1 MTEVIIQGF
10 LGRDA
15 AVRET
20 EKGGKFLSF
29 TVCSNDF
36 VAGKQKE
43 QWFDCIWFDYNDKM
57 VEYLKK
63 GSCVNVVGTL
73 DADIEKGDDGKSYI
87 RRRVTVHFVTFA
99 SSSKAKE
106 EAQQGAVVES
116 EQEAPVAKQTAK
128 ATKTPPA
135 DDEITVGVNKT
146 KKFSVEEQNDNSD
159 LPF

>member
-43 QWFDCIWFDYNDKM
+43 QWFDCIWFDHNDKM
-57 VEYLKK
+57 VDYLKK

-73 DADIEKGDDGKSYI
+73 DADIEKSDDGKSYI

-99 SSSKAKE
+99 ASAKTKDE
-106 EAQQGAVVES
+106 TV
-116 EQEAPVAKQTAK
+116 QETVQVAHPAAK
-128 ATKTPPA
+128 ATVKATATPPSDEEISVNTA
-135 DDEITVGVNKT
+135 KKTLTVDDEN
-146 KKFSVEEQNDNSD
+146 NSD

>member
-43 QWFDCIWFDYNDKM
+43 QWFDCIWFDHNDKM
-57 VEYLKK
+57 VDYLKK

-99 SSSKAKE
+99 ASTKTKDE
-106 EAQQGAVVES
+106 TVQETVQVAQ
-116 EQEAPVAKQTAK
+116 PTAK
-128 ATKTPPA
+128 ATVKATATPPSDEEISVNTA
-135 DDEITVGVNKT
+135 KKTLTVDDEN
-146 KKFSVEEQNDNSD
+146 NSD

>member
-43 QWFDCIWFDYNDKM
+43 QWFDCIWFDHNDKM

-73 DADIEKGDDGKSYI
+73 DADIERGDDGKSYI

-99 SSSKAKE
+99 SSSKTKE
-106 EAQQGAVVES
+106 EAQQENTAE
-116 EQEAPVAKQTAK
+116 PVKETVPKQTVK
-128 ATKTPPA
+128 TTKTPPA

>member
-43 QWFDCIWFDYNDKM
+43 QWFDCIWFDHNDKM

-106 EAQQGAVVES
+106 EVQQENTAEPVKETAPKEAV
-116 EQEAPVAKQTAK
+116 K

-146 KKFSVEEQNDNSD
+146 KKFSAEEQNDNSD

>member
-1 MTEVIIQGF
+1 M
-10 LGRDA
+10 
-15 AVRET
+15 RET

-43 QWFDCIWFDYNDKM
+43 QWFDCIWFDHNDKM

-99 SSSKAKE
+99 ASSKSKE
-106 EAQQGAVVES
+106 EAQQEAVAE
-116 EQEAPVAKQTAK
+116 PKQTAK

-135 DDEITVGVNKT
+135 DEEITVGVTKT
-146 KKFSVEEQNDNSD
+146 KKFSAELDNNSD

>member
-1 MTEVIIQGF
+1 MTEVFIQGF
-10 LGRDA
+10 LGRDS

-99 SSSKAKE
+99 ASSKAKE
-106 EAQQGAVVES
+106 EAQQGAVAEP
-116 EQEAPVAKQTAK
+116 EQEATVATQTAK

-135 DDEITVGVNKT
+135 DEEITVGATRT
-146 KKFSVEEQNDNSD
+146 KKFSAEEDNNSD

>member
-43 QWFDCIWFDYNDKM
+43 QWFDCIWFDHNDKM

-63 GSCVNVVGTL
+63 GSCVNVIGTL
-73 DADIEKGDDGKSYI
+73 DADIEKGEDGKSYI

-99 SSSKAKE
+99 SSNKSKDETQKKTVE
-106 EAQQGAVVES
+106 EA
-116 EQEAPVAKQTAK
+116 EQTVK
-128 ATKTPPA
+128 ATKQTVKTVKTPPV
-135 DDEITVGVNKT
+135 DEEISVGATKS
-146 KKFSVEEQNDNSD
+146 KKFSAEQDDASD

>member
-1 MTEVIIQGF
+1 MTEVFIQGF

-43 QWFDCIWFDYNDKM
+43 QWFDCIWFDHNDKM
-57 VEYLKK
+57 VDYLKK

-99 SSSKAKE
+99 ASTKTKD
-106 EAQQGAVVES
+106 EAAQEPAQVE
-116 EQEAPVAKQTAK
+116 QPAAK
-128 ATKTPPA
+128 AATKPAAKSTPTPPSDEELSVGNA
-135 DDEITVGVNKT
+135 KKTLTVDDEN
-146 KKFSVEEQNDNSD
+146 NMD

>member
-43 QWFDCIWFDYNDKM
+43 QWFDCIWFDHNDKM

-106 EAQQGAVVES
+106 EAQEAVAEP
-116 EQEAPVAKQTAK
+116 EQAVAAPKQTAK

-135 DDEITVGVNKT
+135 DEEISVGATKT
-146 KKFSVEEQNDNSD
+146 KKFSAEQDNNSD

>member
-43 QWFDCIWFDYNDKM
+43 QWFDCIWFDHNDKM

-99 SSSKAKE
+99 SSSKTKD
-106 EAQQGAVVES
+106 EAQQENTAEPETETVS
-116 EQEAPVAKQTAK
+116 KQTVK
-128 ATKTPPA
+128 TTKTPPA

>member
-43 QWFDCIWFDYNDKM
+43 QWFDCIWFDHNDKM

-73 DADIEKGDDGKSYI
+73 DADIEKGDDGKSYS

-99 SSSKAKE
+99 ASSKAKE
-106 EAQQGAVVES
+106 ETQ
-116 EQEAPVAKQTAK
+116 QEAVAEPEQAVAAPKQTAK
-128 ATKTPPA
+128 TTKTPPA
-135 DDEITVGVNKT
+135 DEEITVGASKT
-146 KKFSVEEQNDNSD
+146 KKFSVELDNNSD